1 MANQERQMSMAD
13 NLSGVTESFA
23 AFWEARNARERAIL
37 AGGAALLMLG
47 LLYAIL
53 LGPALS
59 GRERMNKDLPQ
70 LRAQVAQLQALARDA
85 AGLASSTP
93 ANPAPLTKEGLEADL
108 ARRSLKAD
116 SVAVT
121 GEIARLQLSA
131 VSFAALVGW
140 LDEIQKSAL
149 VSVVEANIVAQAQP
163 DTVNATLT
171 LRQQKGE

>member
-1 MANQERQMSMAD
+1 MSMAD
-13 NLSGVTESFA
+13 NFSGATESLA
-23 AFWEARNARERAIL
+23 AFWEARNPRERAIL
-37 AGGAALLMLG
+37 AGGAALLVLG

-59 GRERMNKDLPQ
+59 GRDRLHKDLPQ
-70 LRAQVAQLQALARDA
+70 LRQQVAQLQALARDA

-93 ANPAPLTKEGLEADL
+93 ATPAPLTKESLEADL
-108 ARRSLKAD
+108 TRRSLKPD

-121 GEIARLQLSA
+121 GEIARLQLSNA
-131 VSFAALVGW
+131 SFASLVAW
-140 LDEIQKSAL
+140 LDEIQKSTL
-149 VSVVEANIVAQAQP
+149 VSVVDANIVAQAQP